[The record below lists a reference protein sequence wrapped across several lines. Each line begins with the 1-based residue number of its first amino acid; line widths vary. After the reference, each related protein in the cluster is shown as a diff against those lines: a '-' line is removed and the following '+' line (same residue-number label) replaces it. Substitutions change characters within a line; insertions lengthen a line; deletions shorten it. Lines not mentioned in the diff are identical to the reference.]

1 MLDCRR
7 QVTSGE
13 RAVAQQQVAT
23 PVMIVVDTTAELRQV
38 EATCILH
45 GLKQTSVLAAPVYLI
60 RGLIE
65 PNLIPKLAEV
75 PGVRSVER
83 DRHIQ
88 FPLAPT
94 R

>member
-1 MLDCRR
+1 
-7 QVTSGE
+7 
-13 RAVAQQQVAT
+13 VAPQNVGT
-23 PVMIVVDTTAELRQV
+23 PVMIVVDGTADLRQV
-38 EATCILH
+38 EATCLLL
-45 GLKQTSVLAAPVYLI
+45 GLKQTSVLAAPVCLI

-65 PNLIPKLAEV
+65 PNLIAKLAKV

-88 FPLAPT
+88 FPPAPK